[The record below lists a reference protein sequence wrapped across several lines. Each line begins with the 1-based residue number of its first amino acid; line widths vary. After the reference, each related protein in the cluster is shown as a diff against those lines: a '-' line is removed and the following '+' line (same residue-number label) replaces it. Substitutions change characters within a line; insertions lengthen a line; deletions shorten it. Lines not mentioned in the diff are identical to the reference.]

1 MCGFAGFVSLNRST
15 PANELDHIVARMAAP
30 LFHRGPDDGGTWVDG
45 VCGIALSHRRLS
57 ILDLSPAGHQPM
69 HSTCGRYV
77 LVFNG
82 EIYNHLELRAELKE
96 IPLDPPFSKGGEV
109 PFVWRG
115 HSDTETLLACFAAW
129 GVRQTLERTVG
140 MFALALWDCAERRLY
155 LSRDRFGEKPLYY
168 GWVQGAFVF
177 GSELKALRHYPDFA
191 NTIDRDVIALYLQ
204 YCYVPAPYSIYEGI
218 YKLEPGCLLSLTA
231 ADAANPP
238 AQALFSPARHGGL
251 TIERY
256 WSLSEVAVAGLAN
269 PLTDERAAVDEL
281 EKTLTKAVSQ
291 QSIADV
297 PLGAFL
303 SGGIDSSTI
312 VALMQAQSNRRVQTF
327 AIGFEEAGFNEAV
340 YAKEVARH
348 LGTDHTELYVSAQ
361 QSLDVIPK
369 LPQLYDEPFAD
380 SSQIPTHLIAQL
392 ARQHVTV
399 ALSGD
404 AGDELFGGYNRY
416 IFGKKIWN
424 RLSWLPSTARSRLG
438 TAMQRL
444 PLSSWNAIG
453 AVVPGK
459 HQVVRLGDK
468 AHKLAHRLK
477 NMNSIDDLYRSLVSE
492 WPADSGVV
500 VGAKRLPTRLDGDA
514 VVAGVTESE
523 HRMMLWDSLN
533 YLPDDILCKVDRA
546 AMGVSLETRVPF
558 LDHRVAELAWR
569 LPLGMKIRQ
578 GEGKWVLRQVLYR
591 HVPRE
596 LIERPKAGF
605 AIPIGL
611 WLRGPLRVWAEALLA
626 PARLKE
632 QGLLNADLITMT
644 WRQHLAGT
652 HDWTPRLWAVLMLQA
667 WLEEVEPSVCKG
679 TGTSKRSQSPREI
692 DV

>member
-1 MCGFAGFVSLNRST
+1 MCGFAGFLSSCDIAQDDIK
-15 PANELDHIVARMAAP
+15 ANALRMA
-30 LFHRGPDDGGTWVDG
+30 LSIEHRGPDDAGAWVDAEAG
-45 VCGIALSHRRLS
+45 VALGHRRLS

-69 HSTCGRYV
+69 HSADGRFV
-77 LVFNG
+77 IAFNG
-82 EIYNHLELRAELKE
+82 EIYNHLELRAELE
-96 IPLDPPFSKGGEV
+96 QIPPVPPFSQGGEG
-109 PFVWRG
+109 PYRWRG
-115 HSDTETLLACFAAW
+115 HSDTETLLACFLAW

-140 MFALALWDCAERRLY
+140 MFSLALWDTVERRLY
-155 LSRDRFGEKPLYY
+155 LARDRFGEKPLYY

-177 GSELKALRHYPDFA
+177 GSELKALRCYPGFD
-191 NTIDRDVIALYLQ
+191 NPIDRDVVALYLQ
-204 YCYVPAPYSIYEGI
+204 YCYVPAPYSIYENI
-218 YKLEPGCLLSLTA
+218 YKLEPGCLLSMTA
-231 ADAANPP
+231 ADVFNSPE
-238 AQALFSPARHGGL
+238 QALFAPTKHGGL

-256 WSLSEVAVAGLAN
+256 WSLAEVAAAGLAN
-269 PLTDERAAVDEL
+269 PLIDERAALDEL
-281 EKTLTKAVSQ
+281 EKTLARAVSQ

-303 SGGIDSSTI
+303 SGGIDSSAI
-312 VALMQAQSNRRVQTF
+312 VALMQAQSSRQVQTF
-327 AIGFEEAGFNEAV
+327 TIGFEEAGFNEAV
-340 YAKEVARH
+340 YAKDVAKH

-369 LPQLYDEPFAD
+369 LPQLYCEPFAD
-380 SSQIPTHLIAQL
+380 SSQIPTHLVAKM

-399 ALSGD
+399 SLSGD

-416 IFGKKIWN
+416 FWGKKIWN
-424 RLSWLPSTARSRLG
+424 RLSWLPPAARRGLGSAIHRVPVTTWDALG
-438 TAMQRL
+438 T
-444 PLSSWNAIG
+444 
-453 AVVPGK
+453 VVPGK
-459 HQVVRLGDK
+459 QQVARLGDK

-477 NMNSIDDLYRSLVSE
+477 NVNSLDDLYRSLVSE

-500 VGAKRLPTRLDGDA
+500 VGAKRLPTRLDDGG
-514 VVAGVTESE
+514 VVAGIIESE
-523 HRMMLWDSLN
+523 HRMMLWDSLT

-569 LPLGMKIRQ
+569 LPLGMKIRDGQ
-578 GEGKWVLRQVLYR
+578 GKWALRQVLYR

-605 AIPIGL
+605 AIPIGQ
-611 WLRGPLRVWAEALLA
+611 WLLGPLRDWAEALLA
-626 PARLKE
+626 PDRLRV
-632 QGLLNADLITMT
+632 QGLLNVELISTV

-667 WLEEVEPSVCKG
+667 WLEEAKPSVRG
-679 TGTSKRSQSPREI
+679 L